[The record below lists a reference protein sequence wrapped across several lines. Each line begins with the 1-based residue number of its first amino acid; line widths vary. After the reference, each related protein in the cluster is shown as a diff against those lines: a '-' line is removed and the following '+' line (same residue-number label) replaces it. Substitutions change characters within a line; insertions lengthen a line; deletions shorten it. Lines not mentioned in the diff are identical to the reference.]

1 MQMAPMTAAI
11 TATAIHSSAREA
23 TPAADGTAVASRA
36 ELWMAVAVIAA
47 VIGAICMRVVFYEL
61 GASVFMLY

>member
-1 MQMAPMTAAI
+1 MPSTTRSTFFTYPTKFGPVTI
-11 TATAIHSSAREA
+11 
-23 TPAADGTAVASRA
+23 AADGTAVASRA